1 MALPKKVKIGAQDW
15 VIAERT
21 QGEDGLLNDSALAYT
36 LERGNIIVIDKDLT
50 NSRKR
55 QVLLHE
61 LLHAI
66 YCSATKSGIKPDME
80 DAKPESH
87 IDIWEHYFIGI
98 YENHLLAVLRDNP
111 TLAKFLLEKDS

>member
-1 MALPKKVKIGAQDW
+1 MAIPKKIKIGAQDW
-15 VIAERT
+15 AISERT
-21 QGEDGLLNDSALAYT
+21 QAEDGLLNDSALAYT
-36 LERGNIIVIDKDLT
+36 LERGNLIVIDADLPT
-50 NSRKR
+50 TRKR

-61 LLHAI
+61 ILHAI

-80 DAKPESH
+80 DTKPDGI

-111 TLAKFLLEKDS
+111 TLSKYLLEKE